1 MIKFFKW
8 IFPAISIIIVS
19 ACEDPINV
27 DVQAG
32 EPKLVIDA
40 FVNNLN
46 ESQRIRLTLS
56 NPYFSKPGT
65 EMPVSGAIVLLIDTS
80 NLTNP
85 KPLLFADSGNGNYV
99 WKPNPIAGDTLIT
112 GKTYALL
119 VIESGDTLVGF
130 SKMNPTANIDS
141 LFVVNETGDNPG
153 FQPGKYV
160 ELAANDLPGT
170 GNVYWIK
177 TWYND
182 TFRNGIFDMN
192 LAYDQAGS
200 PNSSQDGGLFIWP
213 IRYGA
218 INDFSKPY
226 RVGDKVRVEIH
237 SLTPETFYWLNLI
250 RNENQN
256 GGLFATPPSNIG
268 TNMFPVNPAKKRGL
282 AGFFCMSA
290 VSRAVITVQ

>member
-1 MIKFFKW
+1 MKKMWKW
-8 IFPAISIIIVS
+8 TIMLFSVWMFAG
-19 ACEDPINV
+19 CEDPIMV

-46 ESQRIRLTLS
+46 EAQRIRLTQS

-65 EMPVSGAIVLLIDTS
+65 EPPVQGATVLLIDT
-80 NLTNP
+80 TDAINP
-85 KPLLFADSGNGNYV
+85 RLFLFADSGNGNYI
-99 WKPNPIAGDTLIT
+99 WKPNPLNGDTFT
-112 GKTYALL
+112 VGRTYALV
-119 VIESGDTLVGF
+119 VIEGGDTLVGF

-141 LFVVNETGDNPG
+141 LFLVTETGDNPG

-226 RVGDKVRVEIH
+226 RMGDKVRVEIH

-268 TNMFPVNPAKKRGL
+268 TNMFSFNPAKKRGL

-290 VSRAVITVQ
+290 VSRSVITVQ

>member
-1 MIKFFKW
+1 MRKLPLFFLTTL
-8 IFPAISIIIVS
+8 FLIVFAS
-19 ACEDPINV
+19 CEDPIDVRV
-27 DVQAG
+27 DSG

-40 FVNNLN
+40 FVNDLH
-46 ESQRIRLTLS
+46 EPQRIRLTQS
-56 NPYFSKPGT
+56 IPYFNAPGS
-65 EMPVSGAIVLLIDTS
+65 EPPVSGATVVLIDTS
-80 NLTNP
+80 NTRLF
-85 KPLLFADSGNGNYV
+85 LFADSGNGNYV
-99 WKPNPIAGDTLIT
+99 WNPNPALGDTLSV
-112 GKTYALL
+112 GKTYALV
-119 VIESGDTLVGF
+119 VIEGMDTLIGF
-130 SKMNPTANIDS
+130 STLNPTAKIDS
-141 LFVVNETGDNPG
+141 LFIVNETGDNPG
-153 FQPGKYV
+153 FTPGKYV

-200 PNSSQDGGLFIWP
+200 PNSAQDGGLFIWP

-226 RVGDKVRVEIH
+226 RAGDKVRVEIH
-237 SLTPETFYWLNLI
+237 SLTPETYYWLNLI

-268 TNMFPVNPAKKRGL
+268 TNMFPFNPAKKRGL
-282 AGFFCMSA
+282 AGFFCVSA
-290 VSRAVITVQ
+290 VSRRVIVVN